1 MTVDESIPPAEAER
15 PQAAR
20 IRITVNGE
28 ERRLAPRTALAA
40 FLAEQNVPA
49 RFVAVAVNNE
59 VIRRGDHP
67 RVVLEDGDV
76 VEIVRMVGGGSG
88 RQSNARSFP
97 AAAHI
102 DPDRGAHNEDPRPC
116 RQKAQGRCP

>member
-1 MTVDESIPPAEAER
+1 MTVDERIPHAEEDH

-20 IRITVNGE
+20 IRVTVNGE
-28 ERRLAPRTALAA
+28 DRRLAPKTDLAA

-49 RFVAVAVNNE
+49 QFVAVAVNNT
-59 VIRRGDHP
+59 VVRRGDHA
-67 RVVLEDGDV
+67 RVVLADGDV

-102 DPDRGAHNEDPRPC
+102 DSDRSAHSEDPRLEP
-116 RQKAQGRCP
+116 QKALARCP

>member
-1 MTVDESIPPAEAER
+1 MTVDEGIPHAEAEQ

-20 IRITVNGE
+20 IRVTVNGE
-28 ERRLAPRTALAA
+28 DRRLAPKTVLAA

-49 RFVAVAVNNE
+49 QFVAVAVNNA
-59 VIRRGDHP
+59 VVRRGDHA
-67 RVVLEDGDV
+67 RVVLADGDV

-102 DPDRGAHNEDPRPC
+102 DPDRSARNEDPRPC